1 MMMHRARLTRTIPV
15 TCSGAVK
22 RATTAATKPGG
33 FVRDEMFRPRRR
45 TTTTLAPVADATP
58 ARSASQIAAG
68 PNSNSNS
75 NSKLK
80 VAALATVALAAVLLL
95 PSAAHAAAAVSA
107 PEPTSLASLAKST
120 ISFLLHLDV
129 HLGDIIA
136 KYGMTTY
143 GILFAIVFAETGL
156 VVTPLLPG

>member
-1 MMMHRARLTRTIPV
+1 MMMQPARLARTIRV

-33 FVRDEMFRPRRR
+33 SRHRRR
-45 TTTTLAPVADATP
+45 MTTTFAPVADATP

-68 PNSNSNS
+68 PNSNSNFDS

-95 PSAAHAAAAVSA
+95 PSAAQAAAAVPA

>member
-1 MMMHRARLTRTIPV
+1 MMMMHRACLTSTIPV

-22 RATTAATKPGG
+22 RATTAATKPCG
-33 FVRDEMFRPRRR
+33 FVRDEMFRPRLR

-68 PNSNSNS
+68 PNS

>member
-1 MMMHRARLTRTIPV
+1 MMMMHRACLTRAIPV

-33 FVRDEMFRPRRR
+33 FVHDEMFRPRRR

-68 PNSNSNS
+68 PNS

>member
-1 MMMHRARLTRTIPV
+1 MMMMHRARLTRAIPV

-68 PNSNSNS
+68 PNS

>member
-1 MMMHRARLTRTIPV
+1 MMMMHRACLTRTIPV

-68 PNSNSNS
+68 PNS